1 MLVDQEV
8 AGLVPEGG
16 IEVEVGV
23 LEFHQRGV
31 HL

>member
-8 AGLVPEGG
+8 ADLVREGG
-16 IEVEVGV
+16 VEVEVGV
-23 LEFHQRGV
+23 LEFHQGGV